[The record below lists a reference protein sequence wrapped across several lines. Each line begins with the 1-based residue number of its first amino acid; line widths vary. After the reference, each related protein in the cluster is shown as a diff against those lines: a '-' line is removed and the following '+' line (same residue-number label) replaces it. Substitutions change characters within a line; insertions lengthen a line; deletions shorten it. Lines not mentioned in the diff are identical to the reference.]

1 MVHFATNP
9 GFKDPDSPMDTRA
22 RLSFPRGDHRDVP
35 LGSGAV
41 TIGTAPDNQV
51 VLKGAGI
58 AAHHARIDNDGR
70 GLTMAVLDAQGSTH
84 VNARPVREKALLRL
98 GDSVSI
104 DAVQIL
110 IKPERDES
118 VRTNIPAA
126 SEEPAET
133 RVRAVPPK
141 AVLRGVS
148 GSHFGKVIPIRVRL
162 TIGRGSEC
170 DLILDEPEMSRKHA
184 MIENSGDG
192 LYLRDLG
199 SANGTF
205 VNGVQ
210 VKNAVLHPG
219 DQLAFDRNRFLVEA
233 PGMPTR
239 EEDLNTDRNEANKS
253 PMITQTMRAVDL
265 PEPAKKSAA
274 SQPASSSSR
283 NEIWWLIGAAALIGA
298 AIALLLLVKF

>member
-1 MVHFATNP
+1 
-9 GFKDPDSPMDTRA
+9 MDTRA
-22 RLSFPRGDHRDVP
+22 RLSFPSGEHRDVP
-35 LGSGAV
+35 LGPGAY
-41 TIGTAPDNQV
+41 TLGTAADNQV
-51 VLKGAGI
+51 VLVGAGI
-58 AAHHARIDNDGR
+58 SQRHARIENDGR
-70 GLTMAVLDAQGSTH
+70 GLTLTVLDSQAITH
-84 VNARPVREKALLRL
+84 VNARPIREKALLRL
-98 GDSVSI
+98 GDSVTI
-104 DAVQIL
+104 DTVRIL
-110 IKPERDES
+110 IKPERDDV
-118 VRTNIPAA
+118 VRTTIPDAA
-126 SEEPAET
+126 KELDNPET

-148 GSHFGKVIPIRVRL
+148 GSHFGKIIPIRVRL

-170 DLILDEPEMSRKHA
+170 DLVLDEPEMSRKHA

-233 PGMPTR
+233 PGLPMR
-239 EEDLNTDRNEANKS
+239 GEEETDPAQPKA
-253 PMITQTMRAVDL
+253 PMITQMMQAVDV
-265 PEPAKKSAA
+265 PDPVNPARKPAP
-274 SQPASSSSR
+274 QPAQAPSSSR

-298 AIALLLLVKF
+298 GIALLLLVKF